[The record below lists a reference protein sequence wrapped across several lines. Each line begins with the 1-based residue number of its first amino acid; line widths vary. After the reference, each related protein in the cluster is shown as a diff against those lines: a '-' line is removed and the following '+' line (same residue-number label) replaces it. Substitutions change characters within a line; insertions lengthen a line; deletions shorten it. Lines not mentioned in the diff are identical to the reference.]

1 MEKAPTTGDQV
12 NQLVD
17 INLVGT
23 QFVQFYYQKWISNP
37 QEIFQSGIF
46 KHHTRLKYK
55 GTIYKGEA
63 LAQLHIDTHK
73 KGISFQLTD
82 IQVLDSGGRRADIL
96 VVGKLKETTQSQEM
110 TFSQYF
116 TIANNKENWFLHNSL
131 LSIF

>member
-1 MEKAPTTGDQV
+1 MERTPTTGDQV

-17 INLVGT
+17 INIVGT

-46 KHHTRLKYK
+46 KNHTRLKFKGTVYK
-55 GTIYKGEA
+55 GDT
-63 LAQLHIDTHK
+63 LAQLHIDTQK
-73 KGISFQLTD
+73 KGISFQIND

-96 VVGKLKETTQSQEM
+96 VVGNIKETPQSKQL

>member
-37 QEIFQSGIF
+37 EEIFQSGIF
-46 KHHTRLKYK
+46 KDHTRLKYK
-55 GTIYKGEA
+55 STVYKGET
-63 LAQLHIDTHK
+63 LAQLHRDTHK
-73 KGISFQLTD
+73 KGISFQIND

-96 VVGKLKETTQSQEM
+96 VVGNLKESTQTQQM
-110 TFSQYF
+110 AFSQYF

>member
-1 MEKAPTTGDQV
+1 MEKVPTNGDQV

-37 QEIFQSGIF
+37 QEIFQSGIV
-46 KHHTRLKYK
+46 KDHTRIKYK
-55 GTIYKGEA
+55 NTVYKGNS
-63 LAQLHIDTHK
+63 LLQLHTDTHA
-73 KGISFQLTD
+73 KGISFQLND